1 MTGGHGTAANFMDS
15 ADFALTST
23 YNVTTSFVE
32 RSFIYTGMD
41 STAFLNEYGGRFDAE
56 FNVSVNGAVTE
67 TLTIRVQ
74 Q

>member
-15 ADFALTST
+15 ADFTYST
-23 YNVTTSFVE
+23 YNVTTTFVE

-41 STAFLNEYGGRFDAE
+41 STAFLNEYQGSFDAA